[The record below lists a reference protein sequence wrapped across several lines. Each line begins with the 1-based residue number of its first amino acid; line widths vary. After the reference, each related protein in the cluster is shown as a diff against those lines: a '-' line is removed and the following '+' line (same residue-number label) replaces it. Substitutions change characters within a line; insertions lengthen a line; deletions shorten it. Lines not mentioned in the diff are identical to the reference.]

1 MDTEKMNAHQA
12 IKFLI
17 PVAVAGVFFLMS
29 PPSGLSVPAWHLA
42 GIFVATIVALMVQT
56 LPEAAVLIIAVAA
69 AGLFAVP
76 LKEVLAGYTDSTLW
90 LIVTAIMVSLGL
102 KKTGLTRRIGL
113 WLIASFGKT
122 SLRIAYVLG
131 FLDLLLATS
140 TPAAPARGGGIVYP
154 LAEGVLEASGTAD
167 TAKPRELGAYL
178 TVLGYM
184 MCLTTGSIFLTG
196 LAPNLYSVKLA
207 KDILGITVDWPT
219 WTLAALPNFVGFL
232 LTPWLVF
239 KVYPPGITSL
249 ESIRE
254 SVSDKRKAQGPV
266 TTQEILS
273 ACVFLLIVGLWAT
286 GTWNKLDP
294 TLVAFIG
301 VSLMLIL
308 GIVTWK
314 DIAEAKEAWA
324 ILVWFGAIL
333 GLSAALGEQGFFAWF
348 AAFIKSNLPTEGLST
363 FSIFVIIAVLAV
375 LPHYLFA
382 SLVGYV
388 AAMAPL
394 FFAFVAATDAPRYPA
409 FFLVAYLMVISSILT
424 HYGNGLGPLLMAKG
438 YNDKRAWWA
447 IGLMLTV
454 MHMVLYLTLGL
465 AWWKLIGL
473 WK

>member
-1 MDTEKMNAHQA
+1 MKAQRA

-17 PVAVAGVFFLMS
+17 PTAVAAIFFLVQ
-29 PPSGLSVPAWHLA
+29 PPSGLAVPAWHLF
-42 GIFVATIVALMVQT
+42 GIFLATIVALMVQT
-56 LPEAAVLIIAVAA
+56 LPEASVLIIAVAA
-69 AGLFAVP
+69 AGFFAVP
-76 LKEVLAGYTDSTLW
+76 LKDVLAGYTDSTLW
-90 LIVTAIMVSLGL
+90 LIVVAIMISLGF

-113 WLIASFGKT
+113 WLITKFGKT

-154 LAEGVLEASGTAD
+154 LAEGVLEASGAAD
-167 TAKPRELGAYL
+167 TAHPRKLGAYL

-196 LAPNLYSVKLA
+196 LGPNLYNVKLA
-207 KDILGITVDWPT
+207 KDILGITIDWPT
-219 WTLAALPNFVGFL
+219 WAMAALPNFLGFL

-239 KVYPPGITSL
+239 KVYPPEIVSL
-249 ESIRE
+249 ENIRDC
-254 SVSDKRKAQGPV
+254 VSCDLKALGPV
-266 TTQEILS
+266 TAGEKM
-273 ACVFLLIVGLWAT
+273 AAGVFLLIVGLWAT
-286 GTWNKLDP
+286 GTWTKLDA

-308 GIVTWK
+308 NIVTWK

-333 GLSAALGEQGFFAWF
+333 GLSAALGGQGFFTWF
-348 AAFIKSNLPTEGLST
+348 AAFIKSSLPTQGLST
-363 FSIFVIIAVLAV
+363 FSVFVIIALLAV

-388 AAMAPL
+388 AALAPL
-394 FFAFVAATDAPRYPA
+394 FFSFVAATGAPRYPA

-438 YNDKRAWWA
+438 YNDKKSWWG

-454 MHMVLYLTLGL
+454 MHMALYLTFGL

-473 WK
+473 WD